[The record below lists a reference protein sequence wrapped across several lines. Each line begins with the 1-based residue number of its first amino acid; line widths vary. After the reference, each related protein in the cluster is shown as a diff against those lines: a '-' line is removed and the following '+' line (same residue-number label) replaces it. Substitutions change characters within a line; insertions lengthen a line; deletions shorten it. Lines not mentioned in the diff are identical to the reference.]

1 MDERE
6 LTRTFHAAL
15 DAARPTP
22 GAEDRAFAAVAAAD
36 SRGSVAGRRLASV
49 AAIALALVVVATLAV
64 ARGGLVLPSRTSPA
78 APATSLPRPSAIPS
92 PEATAPPPAPG
103 AVNVPNGEVIASP
116 SGAVALA
123 GWGATGGVDLTM
135 DGGATWTQVRAPQGA
150 GQAVLDIEWVDDG
163 AAYVATSGGLYRFQP
178 ATLSWTLLSSRGDL
192 VRLDMLDRT
201 SGFAV
206 TAAGDVVATRDGGL
220 TFAARDVGL
229 GPVTWIQ
236 WVSFTQAWAAG
247 PDGIVATT
255 DGGHTW
261 VRQLSLSAPPS
272 SGGRVVAQ
280 VGFRDPR
287 SGFAMFSLEGAG
299 SRSAVVYHSSDGG
312 AHWVAEGCLCTSAT
326 VPGWP
331 REAVRDV
338 LFDPP
343 VGPLV
348 VTGPDQAALVS
359 AGGDTA
365 ISICT
370 TVDDGREWACRAV
383 PHAAGSSASL
393 AVKGRTWWLVTD
405 AGTSGQQTATSQDA
419 GATWTI
425 QRRP

>member
-1 MDERE
+1 
-6 LTRTFHAAL
+6 
-15 DAARPTP
+15 
-22 GAEDRAFAAVAAAD
+22 
-36 SRGSVAGRRLASV
+36 
-49 AAIALALVVVATLAV
+49 
-64 ARGGLVLPSRTSPA
+64 
-78 APATSLPRPSAIPS
+78 
-92 PEATAPPPAPG
+92 
-103 AVNVPNGEVIASP
+103 
-116 SGAVALA
+116 VALA

-348 VTGPDQAALVS
+348 VTGPDPAALVS